1 MNASGLEPET
11 GGLKGQC
18 STNWATRPKIS
29 TLWGDRTLIDAVKRR
44 CPTIRRRELIDFL
57 MTNSYTI
64 LANQTYNL
72 FSNSINSVIYN
83 DPLEQ
88 FEVVRLTCSGDVTSN
103 LALILALNLCL
114 MAAALG
120 TYNQNLVSNYDFA
133 VRSIY
138 QLVQSMVKENLY
150 IRKQQYF
157 AVLFYLFV
165 TLLLANLI
173 GLIPYSFTV
182 TSSFIFT
189 FFISLMHFVGV
200 NVIGSTRHGWA
211 FGELLLPSGAPSLII
226 PFLVF
231 IEAVSYVARVLS
243 LSIRL
248 FANMMSGH
256 ALLKILIGFSWT
268 LLTSGSLMILVAVFP
283 WAIVT
288 AVMFLELL
296 IAFLQAYVFTI
307 LVTLYIGDVLTFHD

>member
-1 MNASGLEPET
+1 M
-11 GGLKGQC
+11 
-18 STNWATRPKIS
+18 
-29 TLWGDRTLIDAVKRR
+29 
-44 CPTIRRRELIDFL
+44 
-57 MTNSYTI
+57 
-64 LANQTYNL
+64 
-72 FSNSINSVIYN
+72 

-88 FEVVRLTCSGDVTSN
+88 FEVVSVFSIGGTILVNN
-103 LALILALNLCL
+103 LALILAANVVL
-114 MAAALG
+114 MAVFLG
-120 TYNQNLVSNYDFA
+120 AHDFNLSSNYDFA

-138 QLVQSMVKENLY
+138 QLVRSMVKENLY

-157 AVLFYLFV
+157 AVLFYLFI

-173 GLIPYSFTV
+173 GLLPFSFTV
-182 TSSFIFT
+182 TSSFILT
-189 FFISLMHFVGV
+189 FFISLMHFIGV
-200 NVIGSTRHGWA
+200 NIIGGTRHRWQLNDL
-211 FGELLLPSGAPSLII
+211 FLPSGAPLAIA
-226 PFLVF
+226 PFLIF

-268 LLTSGSLMILVAVFP
+268 LLASGSLMMLLAVFP

-296 IAFLQAYVFTI
+296 IAFLQSYVFTI
-307 LVTLYIGDVLTFHD
+307 LVTLYINDVLTFHD